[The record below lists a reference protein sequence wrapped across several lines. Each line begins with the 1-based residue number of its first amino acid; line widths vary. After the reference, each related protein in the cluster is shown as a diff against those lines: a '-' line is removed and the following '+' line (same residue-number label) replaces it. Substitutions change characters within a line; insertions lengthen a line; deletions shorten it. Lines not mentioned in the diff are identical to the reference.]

1 VSHPSLGLPPRDL
14 TAGRPASGDAIR
26 VARSRLAAR
35 ALEVA
40 IEADPTIRTR
50 YDELGLRRLLHDC
63 EVLLDQVATAAAAGD
78 TSAVTVWA
86 ETVVPLF
93 RRRNVPMDDLVALA
107 EGSRRAIAA
116 SLVPGED
123 DTAQAALDEAVRV
136 FRWHRRIAGDARR
149 RNRLLHA
156 LYKGA

>member
-14 TAGRPASGDAIR
+14 TAGRPAAAEAIR
-26 VARSRLAAR
+26 VARPRLAAR

-40 IEADPTIRTR
+40 IDTDPTIRTR
-50 YDELGLRRLLHDC
+50 HDELALRRLLHDA

-78 TSAVTVWA
+78 VRAVTVWA

-107 EGSRRAIAA
+107 EGCRRSLAA
-116 SLVPGED
+116 TLVPGED
-123 DTAQAALDEAVRV
+123 DTAQAAIDEAIRV
-136 FRWHRRIAGDARR
+136 FRWHRRLAGDARR

>member
-1 VSHPSLGLPPRDL
+1 MSHPSLGLPPRDP
-14 TAGRPASGDAIR
+14 TAGRPASADAIR
-26 VARSRLAAR
+26 AARDRLAAR

-40 IEADPTIRTR
+40 IDDEPTIRSR
-50 YDELGLRRLLHDC
+50 YDELGLRRLLHDAG
-63 EVLLDQVATAAAAGD
+63 VLLDQVATAAAAGD
-78 TSAVTVWA
+78 VRAVTVWA

-107 EGSRRAIAA
+107 EGCRRAIVAT
-116 SLVPGED
+116 LVPGED
-123 DTAQAALDEAVRV
+123 DTAQAAIDEAIRV

-149 RNRLLHA
+149 RNPLLHF

>member
-14 TAGRPASGDAIR
+14 AAGRPASADAIR
-26 VARSRLAAR
+26 VARARLAAR

-40 IEADPTIRTR
+40 VGADPTIRTR
-50 YDELGLRRLLHDC
+50 YDDLGLRRLLHDA

-78 TSAVTVWA
+78 IRGVTGWA

-93 RRRNVPMDDLVALA
+93 RRRSVPMDDLVALA
-107 EGSRRAIAA
+107 EGCRRAIAA
-116 SLVPGED
+116 TLVPGED
-123 DTAQAALDEAVRV
+123 DTAQAAIDEAIRV
-136 FRWHRRIAGDARR
+136 FRWHRRLGGDARR

-156 LYKGA
+156 IYKGA